1 MCHQDIRELGSP
13 AARVAVLQRPPE
25 YEGGPESVAVERGAI
40 MEEPV
45 LGGESPEVNTVQ
57 TNLRR
62 VLQITHT
69 SKKFS
74 FVLSQRATA
83 VPVLQCT
90 RLI

>member
-1 MCHQDIRELGSP
+1 MHIDNFGRERRICHQDIREP

-57 TNLRR
+57 TDLRR

-69 SKKFS
+69 S
-74 FVLSQRATA
+74 
-83 VPVLQCT
+83 
-90 RLI
+90 

>member
-1 MCHQDIRELGSP
+1 
-13 AARVAVLQRPPE
+13 
-25 YEGGPESVAVERGAI
+25 

-57 TNLRR
+57 TDLRR
-62 VLQITHT
+62 VLQITQH
-69 SKKFS
+69 SYVIKFS